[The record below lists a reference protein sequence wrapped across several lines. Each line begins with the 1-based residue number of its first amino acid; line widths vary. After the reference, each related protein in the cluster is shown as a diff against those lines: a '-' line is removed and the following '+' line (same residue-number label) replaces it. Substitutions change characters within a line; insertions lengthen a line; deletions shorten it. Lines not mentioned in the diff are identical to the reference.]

1 MEKNE
6 PKKLNQCSNIQ
17 QNREERQRTKKN
29 CKQKT

>member
-6 PKKLNQCSNIQ
+6 PKKLNQCNNIQ
-17 QNREERQRTKKN
+17 QNRGGRQRTKN